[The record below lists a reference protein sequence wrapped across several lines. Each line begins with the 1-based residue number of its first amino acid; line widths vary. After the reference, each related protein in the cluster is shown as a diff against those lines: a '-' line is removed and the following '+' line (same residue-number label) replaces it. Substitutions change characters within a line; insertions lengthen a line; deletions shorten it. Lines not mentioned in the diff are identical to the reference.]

1 MVPAVTTEE
10 QSLRRDDLSH
20 ASLRLSFLHLY
31 SDFFRLVA
39 VHLYAVRIYVLC
51 FSSLFK
57 QPNISSTK
65 TNSESKIQSTVVK
78 FFQAIG

>member
-10 QSLRRDDLSH
+10 QSLRRDLSH

-31 SDFFRLVA
+31 SDFFHLVA